1 MSAPWNFGD
10 GPADPIADFKRA
22 FRMLDEVPKPTAD
35 RFKIASKEALLE
47 HVETRRGYVSP
58 LDRMAGLPLV
68 IDENVEPGWIEAWLD
83 DECVDRIRIA

>member
-1 MSAPWNFGD
+1 MSAPWDFSDAPGD
-10 GPADPIADFKRA
+10 PVADFKRV

-47 HVETRRGYVSP
+47 HVETRGNASP

-83 DECVDRIRIA
+83 GECVNRIRIA